1 MKTPLYLALIG
12 ILSATA
18 GCAKAPHGRIV
29 EVTSANPERLW
40 SISPRIDPNNAIAAV
55 DITPEPPER
64 RIDEAAG
71 AQTPSQ

>member
-12 ILSATA
+12 ILSAAA

-40 SISPRIDPNNAIAAV
+40 TISPRLDTNSAMAAV
-55 DITPEPPER
+55 DFTPEQPGQRVE
-64 RIDEAAG
+64 EAAG
-71 AQTPSQ
+71 AQTPR

>member
-40 SISPRIDPNNAIAAV
+40 SISPHLDTNSAIAAV
-55 DITPEPPER
+55 EFIPEPSGPRVE
-64 RIDEAAG
+64 EAAG
-71 AQTPSQ
+71 AQTPH